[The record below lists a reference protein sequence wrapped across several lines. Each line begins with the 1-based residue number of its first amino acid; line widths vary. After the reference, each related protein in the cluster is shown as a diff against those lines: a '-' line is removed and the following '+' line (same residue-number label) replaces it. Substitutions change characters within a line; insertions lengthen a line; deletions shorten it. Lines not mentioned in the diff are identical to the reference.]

1 MHAFIGMQSYCFE
14 IPNQQ
19 LVISAMLLRPREAV
33 SGSWRA
39 VLLWLAHLLDI
50 WEEAHFQLISIA
62 AQHVAGC
69 CLLFQDTGPDADL
82 AVPIVQSLSLQHE
95 TKVRVALKTQLYT
108 HISRKSMLASPIS
121 PVLCSLLLT
130 SVQQCCQFQ
139 QPSVQ

>member
-1 MHAFIGMQSYCFE
+1 M
-14 IPNQQ
+14 
-19 LVISAMLLRPREAV
+19 
-33 SGSWRA
+33 
-39 VLLWLAHLLDI
+39 AHLLDI

-95 TKVRVALKTQLYT
+95 TKVRVDLKTQLYT
-108 HISRKSMLASPIS
+108 HISWKSMLASPIS

-139 QPSVQ
+139 QSSVQRTECWRPLWHLQSGLCRIDLSLPCHTSYGEGLTVPRCCCKT